1 MDYRALSKLLI
12 KIGGL
17 FIILYA
23 LKQAYESVGT
33 AYALYAK
40 EAVLTS
46 ALIVG
51 GLPVLIPLVLGLALF
66 YFPGVVTN
74 RLLIDDGNPPTTEIK
89 SIARLEEAALILLA
103 VYILVHSLGDAVYWL
118 SRVKLY
124 QVFIDSEY
132 IMRAPPLRAEDF
144 AQLVADCV
152 QIPIALCLF
161 FGAAGLVRLKDKFR
175 GRVVE

>member
-12 KIGGL
+12 KIGGV

-23 LKQAYESVGT
+23 LKQAYEST
-33 AYALYAK
+33 SAAYALYAK
-40 EAVLTS
+40 EGVLVN
-46 ALIVG
+46 ALIAG
-51 GLPVLIPLVLGLALF
+51 ALPVLIPLALGLALF
-66 YFPGVVTN
+66 YFPGVITN
-74 RLLIDDGNPPTTEIK
+74 RLLADDANPPVTEIK
-89 SIARLEEAALILLA
+89 SITRIEEAALMVVA

-124 QVFIDSEY
+124 QVFIDSEN

-144 AQLVADCV
+144 AQLVADCTL
-152 QIPIALCLF
+152 IPIALCLF

-175 GRVVE
+175 GRALE